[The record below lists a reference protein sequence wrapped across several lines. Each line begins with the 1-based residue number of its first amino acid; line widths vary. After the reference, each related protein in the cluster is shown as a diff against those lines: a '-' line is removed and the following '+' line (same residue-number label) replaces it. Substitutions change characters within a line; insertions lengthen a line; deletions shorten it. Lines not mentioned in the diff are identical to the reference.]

1 MDFRRYF
8 DNPFERNVMDIE
20 YSVLGHFCDWDC
32 PTGNTEQHFRKA
44 IERGFD
50 GLKCDMELSKDGEI
64 VLCHDPG
71 FTIDANGRIAR
82 WFDENNYRPIH
93 EMTLQELMALK
104 FADEYE
110 GQVSTPCTLNTML
123 ALCRE
128 NNLAAYLTL
137 RPEPWRN
144 ETARRM
150 AELILANDMQRQ
162 TIINLYPGSKEAMDF
177 VSSLIPG
184 MVYCNTREPQ
194 DELTTKLIDDSA
206 ADGYNIICMY
216 RKQMEKV
223 TPETCRYAASKGI
236 HIWDWENTDVND
248 VARDI
253 AKGVTGFQMFS
264 RDVTVSVIKDILGK
278 LPPTL

>member
-1 MDFRRYF
+1 MDFRHYF

-20 YSVLGHFCDWDC
+20 YSVLADFDGKDDFE
-32 PTGNTEQHFRKA
+32 GNTELHFRKA
-44 IERGFD
+44 IALGFD
-50 GLKCDMELSKDGEI
+50 GLKTDMELTKDGEI

-71 FTIDANGRIAR
+71 FTLDADGRIVAFTEANYVAFRDMTLEQVLALEFARTDNGRH
-82 WFDENNYRPIH
+82 YH
-93 EMTLQELMALK
+93 
-104 FADEYE
+104 
-110 GQVSTPCTLNTML
+110 PCTLNTML
-123 ALCRE
+123 GLCRE

-144 ETARRM
+144 ETATRM

-194 DELTTKLIDDSA
+194 DELTIQMIDDSA

-216 RKQMEKV
+216 RKQIEKV
-223 TPETCRYAASKGI
+223 TPEMCRYAASKGI

-253 AKGVTGFQMFS
+253 AKGVTGFQMFT

>member
-1 MDFRRYF
+1 MDFRHYF
-8 DNPFERNVMDIE
+8 DNPFERNVMDIQ
-20 YSVLGHFCDWDC
+20 YSVLADFWGRDDIE
-32 PTGNTEQHFRKA
+32 GNTELHFRKA
-44 IERGFD
+44 IALSFD
-50 GLKCDMELSKDGEI
+50 GLKTDMELTKDGEI

-71 FTIDANGRIAR
+71 FTLDADGRIVA
-82 WFDENNYRPIH
+82 FNEANYVAFR
-93 EMTLQELMALK
+93 EMTLEQVLALE
-104 FADEYE
+104 FARTENGLHYH
-110 GQVSTPCTLNTML
+110 PCTLNTML
-123 ALCRE
+123 SLCRE

-144 ETARRM
+144 ETATRM

-216 RKQMEKV
+216 RKQIDTV
-223 TPETCRYAASKGI
+223 TPDVFRYAASKGI
-236 HIWDWENTDVND
+236 HVWAWEVTTEQE
-248 VARDI
+248 VAEYI
-253 AKGVTGFQMFS
+253 AKGVTGFQMFT
-264 RDVTVSVIKDILGK
+264 RDVTVSVIKDILSK